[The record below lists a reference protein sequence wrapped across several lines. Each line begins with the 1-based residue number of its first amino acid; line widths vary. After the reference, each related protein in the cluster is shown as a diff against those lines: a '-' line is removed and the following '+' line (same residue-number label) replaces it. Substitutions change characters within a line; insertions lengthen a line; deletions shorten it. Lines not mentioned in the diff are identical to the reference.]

1 MSQLWGKIGN
11 NLRNAQTLTLALEM
25 IIMNP
30 ETPLNTP
37 HTNSPR
43 RTGLNG
49 AFDVYY
55 SRLEHLVEV
64 LLNLKRNIY
73 VQLMLICIE
82 CSLKLQFKI

>member
-1 MSQLWGKIGN
+1 MGENNFALSQPHEAINAQKLTHLWQLWGKIGN

-49 AFDVYY
+49 AFDVHYG
-55 SRLEHLVEV
+55 RVEHLVEV
-64 LLNLKRNIY
+64 
-73 VQLMLICIE
+73 
-82 CSLKLQFKI
+82 